1 MRAYPSTRNNVGC
14 DGRVLSGAAASFNRT
29 RRCGIT
35 RDRELKKTPACIER
49 RRAVRFNA
57 AARNR
62 ADSEWSDARY
72 VRGMK
77 TLVSGLDF
85 ELNHLSLGEGLEAIH
100 LDR

>member
-1 MRAYPSTRNNVGC
+1 MRRTGH
-14 DGRVLSGAAASFNRT
+14 DGHVCFFQWT

-49 RRAVRFNA
+49 RRAVRSTQQ
-57 AARNR
+57 RTNR
-62 ADSEWSDARY
+62 AVSEWSDARY
-72 VRGMK
+72 VRGVK
-77 TLVSGLDF
+77 ALVSGLDF